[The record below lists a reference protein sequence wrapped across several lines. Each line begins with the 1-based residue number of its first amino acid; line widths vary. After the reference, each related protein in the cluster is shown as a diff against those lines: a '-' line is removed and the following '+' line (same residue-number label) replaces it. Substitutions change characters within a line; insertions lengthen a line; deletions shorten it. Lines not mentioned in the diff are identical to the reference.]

1 MIFSR
6 LGGVGPA
13 DIETIHP
20 DGTPRNPLLLSVYT
34 DMSRMEHER
43 LVVRLPKRQ
52 KDWLKQQATE
62 FKTISDVVR
71 DLIDCQIE
79 ATANNPDLDR
89 L

>member
-1 MIFSR
+1 
-6 LGGVGPA
+6 
-13 DIETIHP
+13 
-20 DGTPRNPLLLSVYT
+20 
-34 DMSRMEHER
+34 MSRMEHER

-71 DLIDCQIE
+71 ELIDRQIE
-79 ATANNPDLDR
+79 AAANNTDLDR

>member
-1 MIFSR
+1 MASAQN
-6 LGGVGPA
+6 LN
-13 DIETIHP
+13 HL
-20 DGTPRNPLLLSVYT
+20 GTPRNPLLLSVYT

-71 DLIDCQIE
+71 DLIDRQIE
-79 ATANNPDLDR
+79 NTSASRDKA
-89 L
+89 